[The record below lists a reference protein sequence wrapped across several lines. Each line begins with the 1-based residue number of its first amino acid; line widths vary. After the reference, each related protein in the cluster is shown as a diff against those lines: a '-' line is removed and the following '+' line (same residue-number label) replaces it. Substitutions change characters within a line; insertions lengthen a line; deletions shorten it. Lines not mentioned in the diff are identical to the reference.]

1 MSKDYQ
7 EQAHLED
14 VADARY
20 NMYQYFKELTSYE
33 RGEYD
38 CIHGYPALEDEDN
51 TGYYTPHDDREVD
64 YDPIEQPEMH
74 KRLKE
79 VKTRLGVKQDD

>member
-38 CIHGYPALEDEDN
+38 CIHGYPALEEEDKDYYD
-51 TGYYTPHDDREVD
+51 GYGRAYE
-64 YDPIEQPEMH
+64 YLQMKGANSNEQI
-74 KRLKE
+74 
-79 VKTRLGVKQDD
+79 